1 MDITFIVLE
10 PSGLV
15 VLLHSYGYQVHV
27 YTIRNDDLHVTYNQV
42 YKDIKDDNINR

>member
-15 VLLHSYGYQVHV
+15 DLLHSYGYQVHV